1 MKRLNIVSLILL
13 MCFTVTKAQIVD
25 ESISGVQIGALGIWW
40 NNETRLNKNWAFR
53 TEFGYEAPLFI
64 KDKII
69 TNDNI
74 ISNEENQN
82 SLFYQYPLFSPVG
95 SLGVRWYYNSRK
107 RQGNSKNTFHNSGD
121 FASGAIRYYPKFL
134 AYSPKDVDINADG
147 GLFLTLAWGMRRNI
161 NYRWNFEFKTGLGF
175 DLLNFSRNGS
185 ELDINAKET
194 DNYLFNFTLRIGYKY
209 GMIK

>member
-1 MKRLNIVSLILL
+1 MKRFSIILL
-13 MCFTVTKAQIVD
+13 IFLLYSINTKAQIVD
-25 ESISGVQIGALGIWW
+25 ESINGIQIGALGIWW
-40 NNETRLNKNWAFR
+40 NNETGLNKNWAFR

-64 KDKII
+64 QVKTI
-69 TNDNI
+69 TNGSI
-74 ISNEENQN
+74 VSFEESQAP
-82 SLFYQYPLFSPVG
+82 LLYQYPLFLPVG

-121 FASGAIRYYPKFL
+121 FASGAFRYYPRFL

-161 NYRWNFEFKTGLGF
+161 NYRWNFEFKTGLG
-175 DLLNFSRNGS
+175 
-185 ELDINAKET
+185 LDIFNFFSDGSNFEYNAKGS